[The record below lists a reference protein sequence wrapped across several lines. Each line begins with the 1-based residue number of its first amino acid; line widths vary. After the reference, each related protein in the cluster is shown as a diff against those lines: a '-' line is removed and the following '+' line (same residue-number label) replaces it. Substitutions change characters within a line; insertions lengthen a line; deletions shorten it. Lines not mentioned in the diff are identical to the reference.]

1 MSVLLQLRLNLT
13 LILRKFMPTLTFTGE
28 YYGDFFFFFCSLF
41 FIANLFG
48 FVLIYSFQFF
58 RRNQELIKELSTPQ
72 LGSED
77 LYFPTQYSQSF
88 ITQCNACFWKQH
100 WSYWRNSQYN
110 AIRFFMTIV
119 IGILFG
125 VIFWSKGD
133 QM

>member
-1 MSVLLQLRLNLT
+1 MEL
-13 LILRKFMPTLTFTGE
+13 
-28 YYGDFFFFFCSLF
+28 FFFFFCSLF